1 MKPLILPAALAF
13 IAWSALA
20 MPARSA
26 EEHGHCSGA
35 NVCKG
40 DKACETRGYKE
51 LTKEACALISGAK
64 FQASSHAGESH
75 KDEKHDHKK
84 K

>member
-1 MKPLILPAALAF
+1 MKSFAHFAVVAAVGFGVLSLPA
-13 IAWSALA
+13 IA
-20 MPARSA
+20 A

-40 DKACETRGYKE
+40 DAACEKQGYKE
-51 LTKEACALISGAK
+51 LTKEACAKISGAK
-64 FQASSHAGESH
+64 FETSSHAGEQH
-75 KDEKHDHKK
+75 KDGKHDHKK

>member
-1 MKPLILPAALAF
+1 MKSITRSLAIAF
-13 IAWSALA
+13 IGFGVLA
-20 MPARSA
+20 MPAVAA

-40 DKACETRGYKE
+40 DAACEKQGYKE
-51 LTKEACALISGAK
+51 LTKEACAKIPGAK
-64 FQASSHAGESH
+64 FETSSHAGEQH
-75 KDEKHDHKK
+75 KDGKHDHKK